1 MAGRLRVPEKRATNP
16 NASREFPKGDWQW
29 EIEEIRLREIDP
41 KANPKLGWMFETNER
56 GNRRYAGPTAETV
69 SLQLGRATAL
79 NDGQEDPGD
88 QKLFV
93 EITLRDGDVYIDEV
107 GENATEEQGVG
118 YQIAIDGALY
128 ANLALALGQAY
139 KQDGFVMPADDFR
152 TQLVDGAFKGV
163 NVAGR
168 VIERT
173 FKKRDGST
181 GSKVE
186 LEYFSPA
193 S

>member
-1 MAGRLRVPEKRATNP
+1 MAGRLRVPEKRAQNP
-16 NASREFPKGDWQW
+16 NASREFPTGDWQW
-29 EIEEIRLREIDP
+29 EIEEIRTREIDP
-41 KANPKLGWMFETNER
+41 TANPKLGWMFETNER

-69 SLQLGRATAL
+69 SLQLGKEQAL
-79 NDGQEDPGD
+79 GNGQEDPGD

-93 EITLRDGDVYIDEV
+93 DITLRDGDVCVDEV

-118 YQIAIDGALY
+118 YQIAIDGAMY

-139 KQDGFVMPADDFR
+139 KADGFVMPADDFR
-152 TQLVDGAFKGV
+152 EQLLSGSFKGV
-163 NVAGR
+163 TIAGR
-168 VIERT
+168 VITRT
-173 FKKRDGST
+173 FKKRDGTT

-186 LEYFSPA
+186 LEYLSPA